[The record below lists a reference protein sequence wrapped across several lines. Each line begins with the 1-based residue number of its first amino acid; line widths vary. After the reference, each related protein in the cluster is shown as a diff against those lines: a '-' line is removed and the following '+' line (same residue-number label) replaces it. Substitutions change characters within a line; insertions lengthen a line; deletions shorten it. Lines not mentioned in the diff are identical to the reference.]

1 MRVSSCRAACFF
13 SSRSSSSFCVRGLSD
28 ITALF
33 PSFLSKHKL
42 TLAALALCAQ
52 TACVSAPP
60 TRSTY
65 KTPGI
70 SPAQTNLFYDE
81 CLYEANKAT
90 ASASAKTSVGY
101 RQFELYNMCL
111 KLKGITYVGDFTMS
125 DEKWKP
131 ILEHCKAEA
140 RSAVAG
146 RPVSRQ
152 RDELQEDLE
161 VECYRQKGVVYH

>member
-1 MRVSSCRAACFF
+1 
-13 SSRSSSSFCVRGLSD
+13 
-28 ITALF
+28 
-33 PSFLSKHKL
+33 
-42 TLAALALCAQ
+42 
-52 TACVSAPP
+52 
-60 TRSTY
+60 
-65 KTPGI
+65 
-70 SPAQTNLFYDE
+70 
-81 CLYEANKAT
+81 
-90 ASASAKTSVGY
+90 
-101 RQFELYNMCL
+101 MCL

-161 VECYRQKGVVYH
+161 VECYKQKGVVYH